1 VANLVSE
8 MVTGTVLCMLH
19 TEQAPS
25 DGEWD
30 AGMTLLETHRKPDG
44 ELVSMLVFTAGG
56 APTVAQRR
64 RGNQI
69 TMGRICIRAICT
81 DSKATLVIVRG
92 LSWFAP
98 GLKSFSTHELGEA
111 VRYVG
116 VSADEMAPVWPK
128 IAALNGRLSAPLP
141 WITVAPPR

>member
-1 VANLVSE
+1 VVNLVSE
-8 MVTGTVLCMLH
+8 MITGTVLCMLH

-30 AGMTLLETHRKPDG
+30 AAMTLLEKHRKPDG

-69 TMGRICIRAICT
+69 TMGRNCIRAICT

-98 GLKSFSTHELGEA
+98 GLKSFSTKELGEA

-116 VSADEMAPVWPK
+116 VNADDVAQVWPK
-128 IAALNGRLSAPLP
+128 IAALNAGLSAALP
-141 WITVAPPR
+141 WITAAPPR

>member
-1 VANLVSE
+1 MVNLVSE
-8 MVTGTVLCMLH
+8 MVTGTVLCMVH
-19 TEQAPS
+19 TEHAPS
-25 DGEWD
+25 DDEWD
-30 AGMTLLETHRKPDG
+30 AGMVLLDKHRKPDG

-69 TMGRICIRAICT
+69 TMGRVCVRAICT
-81 DSKATLVIVRG
+81 DSRATLVIVRG

-98 GLKSFSTHELGEA
+98 GLKSFSTGELGEA

-116 VSADEMAPVWPK
+116 VGVDEIAPVWPK
-128 IAALNGRLSAPLP
+128 IAALNAGLSTPLP
-141 WITVAPPR
+141 WITAAPPR

>member
-1 VANLVSE
+1 MVSE
-8 MVTGTVLCMLH
+8 MVTGTVECTLH

-25 DGEWD
+25 DDEWD
-30 AGMTLLETHRKPDG
+30 AAMALLDKHRRADG
-44 ELVSMLVFTAGG
+44 ELASMLICTAGG

-69 TMGRICIRAICT
+69 TMGRNCTRAICT

-98 GLKSFSTHELGEA
+98 GLKSFSTKELADA

-116 VSADEMAPVWPK
+116 VSADEAPQVWAR
-128 IAALNGRLSAPLP
+128 ITALNARLSTPLP
-141 WITVAPPR
+141 WLTPPR

>member
-1 VANLVSE
+1 MLNMVSE
-8 MVTGTVLCMLH
+8 MVTGTVLCLLH
-19 TEQAPS
+19 TEEPPS
-25 DGEWD
+25 DDEWD
-30 AGMTLLETHRKPDG
+30 TGMALLEGHRKPDG

-69 TMGRICIRAICT
+69 TMGRNCVRAICT

-98 GLKSFSTHELGEA
+98 GLKSFSTKELDEA
-111 VRYVG
+111 IRYVG
-116 VSADEMAPVWPK
+116 VSSDEMARVWSK
-128 IAALNGRLSAPLP
+128 IAALNAQLSAPLP
-141 WITVAPPR
+141 WLKAASR

>member
-1 VANLVSE
+1 MVNMVSE
-8 MVTGTVLCMLH
+8 MVTGTVVCTLH

-25 DGEWD
+25 DDEWD
-30 AGMTLLETHRKPDG
+30 AAMGLLDRHRRADG
-44 ELVSMLVFTAGG
+44 ELASMLIFTAGG

-69 TMGRICIRAICT
+69 TMGRRCTRAICT

-98 GLKSFSTHELGEA
+98 GLKSFSTQELAEA
-111 VRYVG
+111 IRYVG
-116 VSADEMAPVWPK
+116 VSADEARQVWSK
-128 IAALNGRLSAPLP
+128 ITALNGRLGTPLP
-141 WITVAPPR
+141 WLTPPR